1 MTRGWRRQDWIR
13 RGEDTGAKWGAQ
25 VTLPASS
32 RSLQPSADTQPQAG
46 GGVRGRDGK
55 GRQRQGCR
63 CRRPQGPA
71 LVGRGTGSGSLR
83 ARVGR
88 SALARPRPM
97 ARGSHPGSRRVR
109 RRVQRRSGWRT
120 GRHSA
125 SLSLTLAHPHQR
137 SPAEPARLRRPGVLG
152 RILQPVQPR
161 PGPPNRVTSRSEPSG
176 QMSFVAAWGPIT
188 PLPTRPGRSLSG
200 WSGPALRARLCSGLF
215 GSSRRLLLRLLPG
228 SRGHSARRAQSGA
241 PSRGVPVPRS

>member
-1 MTRGWRRQDWIR
+1 MRESPHGKSSVRRELEQRLGFCSLSSPPPPPPPSPGVLPVGNRVLGWAQPAEEQRGDPAGSDKTGSAGRGHRR
-13 RGEDTGAKWGAQ
+13 AKWGAQ

-55 GRQRQGCR
+55 GRLRQGCC

-71 LVGRGTGSGSLR
+71 LAGRGAGSGTRR

-88 SALARPRPM
+88 SALAGPRPM
-97 ARGSHPGSRRVR
+97 ARGSHRGRRRVR
-109 RRVQRRSGWRT
+109 TRAQRRSGWRA

-137 SPAEPARLRRPGVLG
+137 SPAEPARLRRPEVLG
-152 RILQPVQPR
+152 LILETDQSRV
-161 PGPPNRVTSRSEPSG
+161 PNCQTG
-176 QMSFVAAWGPIT
+176 
-188 PLPTRPGRSLSG
+188 
-200 WSGPALRARLCSGLF
+200 
-215 GSSRRLLLRLLPG
+215 
-228 SRGHSARRAQSGA
+228 
-241 PSRGVPVPRS
+241 

>member
-1 MTRGWRRQDWIR
+1 MIGLEAARLDPP
-13 RGEDTGAKWGAQ
+13 GEDTGAKWGAQ

-55 GRQRQGCR
+55 GRLRQSCC

-71 LVGRGTGSGSLR
+71 LAGRGAGSGTRR

-88 SALARPRPM
+88 SALAGPRPM
-97 ARGSHPGSRRVR
+97 ARGSHRGRSRVR
-109 RRVQRRSGWRT
+109 ARAQRRSGWRA

-137 SPAEPARLRRPGVLG
+137 SPAESARLRRPGVLG
-152 RILQPVQPR
+152 LILETDQSRVPEL
-161 PGPPNRVTSRSEPSG
+161 PNRVASRSEPSG
-176 QMSFVAAWGPIT
+176 QVSFVAAWGPLT
-188 PLPTRPGRSLSG
+188 LLPARLGRSLLGRSG
-200 WSGPALRARLCSGLF
+200 SASRVRLRSGLPALSVGPGL
-215 GSSRRLLLRLLPG
+215 
-228 SRGHSARRAQSGA
+228 
-241 PSRGVPVPRS
+241 

>member
-1 MTRGWRRQDWIR
+1 MTGLEAARLDPPGQ
-13 RGEDTGAKWGAQ
+13 DTGAKWGAQ

-63 CRRPQGPA
+63 CRRPQGSA
-71 LVGRGTGSGSLR
+71 LVGRGAGSGTRR

-97 ARGSHPGSRRVR
+97 TRGSHPGRRRVR
-109 RRVQRRSGWRT
+109 GRAQRRSGRRT

-137 SPAEPARLRRPGVLG
+137 SPAETARLRRPGVLG
-152 RILQPVQPR
+152 RILQASSTASRAAKPGDLAVGALGPNVFCGSLGSAHSSARAPR
-161 PGPPNRVTSRSEPSG
+161 TLGVWLEWLRIPG
-176 QMSFVAAWGPIT
+176 A
-188 PLPTRPGRSLSG
+188 
-200 WSGPALRARLCSGLF
+200 ALRVGPR
-215 GSSRRLLLRLLPG
+215 LRLLPG
-228 SRGHSARRAQSGA
+228 SRGHSARRAQSRA
-241 PSRGVPVPRS
+241 PTRGVPVCLRHG

>member
-1 MTRGWRRQDWIR
+1 MSWGGPSRLRNREVIRLEATRLDPL
-13 RGEDTGAKWGAQ
+13 GEDTGAKWGAQ

-55 GRQRQGCR
+55 GRLRQGCCC

-71 LVGRGTGSGSLR
+71 LAGRGAGSGTRR

-88 SALARPRPM
+88 SALAGPRPM
-97 ARGSHPGSRRVR
+97 ARGSHRGRRRVR
-109 RRVQRRSGWRT
+109 TRAQRRSGWRA

-137 SPAEPARLRRPGVLG
+137 SPAEPARLRRPEVLG
-152 RILQPVQPR
+152 LILETVQPR
-161 PGPPNRVTSRSEPSG
+161 VPNCQTG
-176 QMSFVAAWGPIT
+176 
-188 PLPTRPGRSLSG
+188 
-200 WSGPALRARLCSGLF
+200 
-215 GSSRRLLLRLLPG
+215 
-228 SRGHSARRAQSGA
+228 
-241 PSRGVPVPRS
+241 

>member
-1 MTRGWRRQDWIR
+1 MIR
-13 RGEDTGAKWGAQ
+13 LEATTLDPLGEDTGAKWGAQ

-55 GRQRQGCR
+55 GRLRQGCCC

-71 LVGRGTGSGSLR
+71 LAGRGAGSGTRR

-88 SALARPRPM
+88 SALAGPRPM
-97 ARGSHPGSRRVR
+97 ARGSHRGRRRVR
-109 RRVQRRSGWRT
+109 TRAQRRSGWRA

-137 SPAEPARLRRPGVLG
+137 SPAEPARLRRPEVLG
-152 RILQPVQPR
+152 LILETVQPR
-161 PGPPNRVTSRSEPSG
+161 VPNCQTG
-176 QMSFVAAWGPIT
+176 
-188 PLPTRPGRSLSG
+188 
-200 WSGPALRARLCSGLF
+200 
-215 GSSRRLLLRLLPG
+215 
-228 SRGHSARRAQSGA
+228 
-241 PSRGVPVPRS
+241 